1 MQSIN
6 VPAGWVAA
14 GTLPP
19 CCARHGKPAT
29 QWQKR
34 SFYTKTP
41 GWVFA
46 LLLIAVLIAL
56 IVSLVLRRT
65 VEGRL
70 PACDDCRADR
80 RRFVWSVVGAWV
92 FDIVAIGLLA
102 HHGAAALLL
111 WLLLTVGVLVFSFS
125 ADRFRVAGRVSK
137 DLHWVELRGVHPS
150 FASAISGA
158 LVPPQQFTPAPASAP
173 LPPAPAPAPVPV
185 PVVPAPAAVTPP
197 VAPPM
202 APAPVEPPPATHDI
216 GSYPPAP
223 AAMTILPGR

>member
-1 MQSIN
+1 MQTIN

-29 QWQKR
+29 HWQKR
-34 SFYTKTP
+34 SFHTKTP
-41 GWVFA
+41 LWVFA
-46 LLLIAVLIAL
+46 LLIIAALVAL
-56 IVSLVLRRT
+56 IVALVLRRT

-70 PACDDCRADR
+70 PACDDCRRDR

-92 FDIVAIGLLA
+92 FDVVALGVLA
-102 HHGAAALLL
+102 QLGTAGFLV

-137 DLHWVELRGVHPS
+137 DTHWVELRGVHTS

-158 LVPPQQFTPAPASAP
+158 LVPPQQFTPEPTQAVA
-173 LPPAPAPAPVPV
+173 LAPAPALVMP
-185 PVVPAPAAVTPP
+185 PAA
-197 VAPPM
+197 
-202 APAPVEPPPATHDI
+202 PPADHNVGT
-216 GSYPPAP
+216 YAPAP